1 MNLDTAIVLLT
12 GATGGIGRAT
22 AKELLGRGARVLMTA
37 RDVTKLQALQQELAA
52 GSERVGTFAADLTLQ
67 ADRRSLVAHAMRW
80 QSGVDVLVNNAG
92 ISDFQGIENHSCEQI
107 AALIATNLTAPLQ
120 LSRELLPHLRRQSKA
135 HILNVGSVYGTIGY
149 PGFAVYCAT
158 KFGMRG
164 FTEALR
170 RELADTTIGVHY
182 LAPRATRTAMNG
194 AAVDAMNEHLRV
206 AVDSPARVARAV
218 CRMLEREQ
226 RERVIGWPEK
236 LFARINAILP
246 QAVDG
251 SVRKQLP
258 AIRHYID
265 APPPLAGAT
274 HHSPDTARIPT

>member
-52 GSERVGTFAADLTLQ
+52 GCERVGTFAADLTLQ
-67 ADRRSLVAHAMRW
+67 ADRRSLAAHAMRW
-80 QSGVDVLVNNAG
+80 QGGVNVLVNNAG
-92 ISDFQGIENHSCEQI
+92 IGDFQGIENHSCDQI

-158 KFGMRG
+158 KFGVRG

-170 RELADTTIGVHY
+170 RELTDTAVRVHY

-194 AAVDAMNEHLRV
+194 SAVDAMNEHLRV
-206 AVDSPARVARAV
+206 AVDPPVRVARAV

-226 RERVIGWPEK
+226 RARVIGWPEK

-246 QAVDG
+246 QVVDG
-251 SVRKQLP
+251 AVRKQLP
-258 AIRHYID
+258 TIRHYID
-265 APPPLAGAT
+265 APPLAGAT
-274 HHSPDTARIPT
+274 HPSSDTARIPT

>member
-1 MNLDTAIVLLT
+1 MKLDKSIVLLT

-22 AKELLGRGARVLMTA
+22 AEELLRQGAHVLMTA
-37 RDVTKLQALQQELAA
+37 RDVVRLQAQQRELVGASDRA
-52 GSERVGTFAADLTLQ
+52 GIFAADLTLPE
-67 ADRRSLVAHAMRW
+67 DRRALAAHSTRW
-80 QSGVDVLVNNAG
+80 HGGVNVLINNAG
-92 ISDFQGIENHSCEQI
+92 ISDFQDLENHSCEQI
-107 AALIATNLTAPLQ
+107 AMLIQTNLIAPLQ

-135 HILNVGSVYGTIGY
+135 HILNVGSVYGSIGY

-158 KFGMRG
+158 KFGVRG

-170 RELADTTIGVHY
+170 RELADTAIGVHY

-194 AAVDAMNEHLRV
+194 AAVDAMNKYLRV
-206 AVDSPARVARAV
+206 AVDSPQRVAKAV
-218 CRMLEREQ
+218 CTMLEREQ

-251 SVRKQLP
+251 SLRKQLP
-258 AIRHYID
+258 AIRQYID
-265 APPPLAGAT
+265 APPPANAV
-274 HHSPDTARIPT
+274 HHSPDSSRIPT

>member
-1 MNLDTAIVLLT
+1 MKLDKAVVLLT

-22 AKELLGRGARVLMTA
+22 AEELLRRGARVLMTA
-37 RDVTKLQALQQELAA
+37 RDVVKLQALQRELAA
-52 GSERVGTFAADLTLQ
+52 DSDRAGIFAADLTLH
-67 ADRRSLVAHAMRW
+67 ADRRALAAHSMRW
-80 QSGVDVLVNNAG
+80 NGGVNVLVNNAG
-92 ISDFQGIENHSCEQI
+92 ISEFQGIESHSSEQV
-107 AALIATNLTAPLQ
+107 AVLIETNLTGPLQ
-120 LSRELLPHLRRQSKA
+120 LSRELLPHLHRQSKA
-135 HILNVGSVYGTIGY
+135 HILNVGSVYGSIGY

-170 RELADTTIGVHY
+170 RELADTAIGVHY
-182 LAPRATRTAMNG
+182 LAPRATRTTMNG

-206 AVDSPARVARAV
+206 AVDPPQRVAKAV
-218 CRMLEREQ
+218 CTMLEREQ

-251 SVRKQLP
+251 SLRKQLP
-258 AIRHYID
+258 AIRQYID
-265 APPPLAGAT
+265 APPLAGAANT
-274 HHSPDTARIPT
+274 SPETARIPT

>member
-12 GATGGIGRAT
+12 GATGGIGLAT
-22 AKELLGRGARVLMTA
+22 AEQLLRHGARVLMTG
-37 RDVTKLQALQQELAA
+37 RDIAKLQALQQELAA
-52 GSERVGTFAADLTLQ
+52 GSGRLGTFAADLTQQ
-67 ADRRSLVAHAMRW
+67 ADRRALAVHAMRW
-80 QSGVDVLVNNAG
+80 QGGVNVLVNNAG

-120 LSRELLPHLRRQSKA
+120 LSRELLPHLQRQPKA
-135 HILNVGSVYGTIGY
+135 HVLNVGSVYGTLGY

-170 RELADTTIGVHY
+170 RELTDTSVRVHY

-206 AVDSPARVARAV
+206 AVDPPARVARAV

-226 RERVIGWPEK
+226 RECIVGWPEK
-236 LFARINAILP
+236 LFARVNAVLP
-246 QAVDG
+246 QVVDG
-251 SVRKQLP
+251 AVRKQLP
-258 AIRHYID
+258 AIRRYID
-265 APPPLAGAT
+265 APPPAGAT
-274 HHSPDTARIPT
+274 SHSSDTARIPT

>member
-1 MNLDTAIVLLT
+1 MNLGTAIVLLT
-12 GATGGIGRAT
+12 GATGGIGHAT
-22 AKELLGRGARVLMTA
+22 AEQLLRRGARVLMTG
-37 RDVTKLQALQQELAA
+37 RNVVKLQSLQQELAA
-52 GSERVGTFAADLTLQ
+52 GSDRIGIVAADLTQQ
-67 ADRRSLVAHAMRW
+67 ADRRSLVAHATRW
-80 QSGVDVLVNNAG
+80 HGGVNVLVNNAG
-92 ISDFQGIENHSCEQI
+92 TSDFQGIENHSCEQI

-170 RELADTTIGVHY
+170 RELTDTSVRVHY
-182 LAPRATRTAMNG
+182 LAPRATRTGMNDV
-194 AAVDAMNEHLRV
+194 AVDAMNEHLQV
-206 AVDSPARVARAV
+206 AVDPPARVARAV

-226 RERVIGWPEK
+226 RELVIGWPEK

-246 QAVDG
+246 QVVDG
-251 SVRKQLP
+251 AVRKQLP
-258 AIRHYID
+258 TIRHYID
-265 APPPLAGAT
+265 APPLSGAT
-274 HHSPDTARIPT
+274 HPSSDTARTTT